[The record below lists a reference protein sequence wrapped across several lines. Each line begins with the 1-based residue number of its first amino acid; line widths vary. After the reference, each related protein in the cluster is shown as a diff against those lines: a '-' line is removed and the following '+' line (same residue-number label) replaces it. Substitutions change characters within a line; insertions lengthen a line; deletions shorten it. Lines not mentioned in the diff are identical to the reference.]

1 MAANPVGKPKI
12 PGFQGLPSADFRDSA
27 VPESHDAARILV
39 RHQNVATG
47 GVIDHPAGSGVGGRT
62 TGEALPGGE
71 LAGFRVP
78 IEARKAIRQ
87 RAGDCDL
94 ETIGRNGN
102 LVPAIVIRRQVIAS
116 QALEEIQAAGFRLME
131 KARRGFLAG

>member
-1 MAANPVGKPKI
+1 MAADPVGKPKI
-12 PGFQGLPSADFRDSA
+12 PGFQGLPSADFRSSA
-27 VPESHDAARILV
+27 IPESHDAARILV
-39 RHQNVATG
+39 RHQNVAAG

-78 IEARKAIRQ
+78 IEARKAIRE

-94 ETIGRNGN
+94 ETIGRT
-102 LVPAIVIRRQVIAS
+102 AIS
-116 QALEEIQAAGFRLME
+116 FPPL
-131 KARRGFLAG
+131 